1 MLIRH
6 EAGALPHPLP
16 GHSTRLTHS
25 DEIYRYT
32 VKRRPIFHPQANGK
46 LMEIQ
51 ANIPQMLDKPL
62 WSYPSFSS
70 ESEFRHKVASR
81 GTSVAPETTG
91 TPDGGN
97 RILKPGKVLGS
108 PIWSKTLVDVG
119 QHFHVVGYLSF
130 LSEWPHFGPV
140 LPNPPNQLC
149 PKAQPNPSAGE
160 FIGIL
165 GSPATPDRASIGGS
179 KFEQSCRIF

>member
-1 MLIRH
+1 
-6 EAGALPHPLP
+6 
-16 GHSTRLTHS
+16 
-25 DEIYRYT
+25 
-32 VKRRPIFHPQANGK
+32 
-46 LMEIQ
+46 MEIQ
-51 ANIPQMLDKPL
+51 ANIPQMLDKTL

-119 QHFHVVGYLSF
+119 QHFHVVGYGVCSH
-130 LSEWPHFGPV
+130 EDKAAHRHIIKAIKAEV
-140 LPNPPNQLC
+140 ECVVNQRIRDQ
-149 PKAQPNPSAGE
+149 QP
-160 FIGIL
+160 I
-165 GSPATPDRASIGGS
+165 
-179 KFEQSCRIF
+179 